1 MTTNSTAPLLPQI
14 NNCDIKAGDINL
26 IHLFSEPFILP
37 QNDVTKH
44 ISDNM
49 VSLKAELF
57 MVLIN
62 RKAVKNMLCSLST
75 IQK

>member
-1 MTTNSTAPLLPQI
+1 MTTNSSAPLVPRI
-14 NNCDIKAGDINL
+14 NVCDIKASDMKL
-26 IHLFSEPFILP
+26 IHLISEPCILP
-37 QNDVTKH
+37 QNDVIKFIT
-44 ISDNM
+44 DNM